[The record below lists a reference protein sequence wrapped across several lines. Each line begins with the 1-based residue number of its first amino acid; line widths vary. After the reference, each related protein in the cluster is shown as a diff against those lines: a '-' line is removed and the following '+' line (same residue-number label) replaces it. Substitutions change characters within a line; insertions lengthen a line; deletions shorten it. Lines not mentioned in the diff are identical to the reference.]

1 MLSSSGVD
9 DAKIHE
15 KFTEWTNVSDNRAD
29 KRGNVFDL
37 EPHHVVAPPGF
48 LLKGFVLECQEI
60 NPSGLPIMQIRMKFW
75 VQRCT
80 SKQQLEVT
88 MLLFAPP
95 FSCSPCAS
103 RNCCC
108 CCCCCCCF
116 YNDNQILSLFRSYPS
131 YGP

>member
-1 MLSSSGVD
+1 LKVPTASGGGVD
-9 DAKIHE
+9 YAKIHE

-29 KRGNVFDL
+29 KRGNLFDL

-60 NPSGLPIMQIRMKFW
+60 NSEPSGLPIMQIRMKFW

-88 MLLFAPP
+88 MLLFALTPP
-95 FSCSPCAS
+95 F
-103 RNCCC
+103 
-108 CCCCCCCF
+108 CF
-116 YNDNQILSLFRSYPS
+116 YF
-131 YGP
+131 